1 MPRSLLNSKRLLF
14 MLAALMLI
22 LSAMPLW
29 FTAPIGGVGRGGVLA
44 AVSPI
49 AGMLKSIAVT
59 IRPPEE
65 DRIDHGS
72 EEQLV
77 ASYEMALMLNRKY
90 EAEIASKDEQIQRL
104 RLSKSVLQLEGT
116 EMIDVRVVGYSG
128 DRDNP
133 ILTVNRGTAGDVG
146 NRMAVIWETNFVGVV
161 DSNRS
166 LTADVRL
173 ITAPGST
180 ILARIQPLTPE
191 AAVRT
196 AEYFLE
202 INEDGTAF
210 KVDVPSGT
218 AIAVGD
224 VASVS
229 DSQGHW
235 PNEAIGSFIG
245 KVTSVKPTDSDP
257 LRFDTVTV
265 TPMIELSRL
274 SRVTV
279 LRPVEQE

>member
-1 MPRSLLNSKRLLF
+1 MPRSLLNSKRVLLMF
-14 MLAALMLI
+14 AALLVVFSVAPMWLAAPVGN
-22 LSAMPLW
+22 A
-29 FTAPIGGVGRGGVLA
+29 GRGVVLA

-49 AGMLKSIAVT
+49 AGMLKSMTAA
-59 IRPPEE
+59 IRPPAE
-65 DRIDHGS
+65 DRVDHGD
-72 EEQLV
+72 EAGL
-77 ASYEMALMLNRKY
+77 ADKYEMAMMLIRKY
-90 EAEIASKDEQIQRL
+90 EAEIVSKDEQIQRL
-104 RLSKSVLQLEGT
+104 RLSKSALQLEGT

-133 ILTVNRGTAGDVG
+133 ILTINRGTAGRVG

-180 ILARIQPLTPE
+180 ILARIQPLTPD
-191 AAVRT
+191 AAART

-202 INEDGTAF
+202 VTEDGSAF
-210 KVDVPSGT
+210 EVDVPSGT

-235 PNEAIGSFIG
+235 PNEAIGSFVG
-245 KVTSVKPTDSDP
+245 KVTDVRPKDSDP

-279 LRPVEQE
+279 LNPVAE